1 MSPLPKRPTS
11 PSNFILYAKIPE
23 SCCFPGFFLS
33 LFHQTVSAQEIHVT
47 DNDTLL
53 KEEIYNENRVKVLN
67 FSLKEFDALFFEFF
81 NKKANPN
88 LVLTKVEFYTYTVQI
103 AIFSDRLVALY
114 PDQKE
119 MAAENKKKWFAE
131 KYEDYLLS
139 KATQKK

>member
-1 MSPLPKRPTS
+1 MSQTKLVV
-11 PSNFILYAKIPE
+11 FCAIA
-23 SCCFPGFFLS
+23 FFLS

>member
-1 MSPLPKRPTS
+1 MSKTKLVV
-11 PSNFILYAKIPE
+11 FCAIA
-23 SCCFPGFFLS
+23 FFLS

-119 MAAENKKKWFAE
+119 MATENKKKWFAE

>member
-1 MSPLPKRPTS
+1 MSKTKLVV
-11 PSNFILYAKIPE
+11 FCAIA
-23 SCCFPGFFLS
+23 FFLS

-119 MAAENKKKWFAE
+119 MATETKKKWFAE

-139 KATQKK
+139 KAPQKK